1 MLHKILE
8 PYNIILAS
16 ASPRRA
22 ELLKLLGL
30 KYTVRVSNVDEPEN
44 DDEPAQQAIRHAM
57 NKAVA
62 ISLNS
67 GERDMVIAADTIV
80 VLDGRIL
87 GKPEHEDMAAH
98 YLKQLSGREHIVI
111 TAICVSVNN
120 RLVCDH
126 EQSRVRFAELTDS
139 EITEY
144 VASKEPMDKAGAYGI
159 QGLGSQFISEIEGCY
174 FNVMGFPI
182 HKFYRLVNAL
192 RQEGLL

>member
-98 YLKQLSGREHIVI
+98 YLKQLSGREHTVI

-126 EQSRVRFAELTDS
+126 EQSRVRFADLTES

-182 HKFYRLVNAL
+182 HKFYRLVNAI

>member
-87 GKPEHEDMAAH
+87 GKPEHEDMAAD
-98 YLKQLSGREHIVI
+98 YLRQLSGREHTVI

-126 EQSRVRFAELTDS
+126 EQSRVRFADLTES

>member
-30 KYTVRVSNVDEPEN
+30 EYTVRVSNVDEPEN

-87 GKPEHEDMAAH
+87 GKPEHEDMAAD
-98 YLKQLSGREHIVI
+98 YLRQLSGREHTVI

-126 EQSRVRFAELTDS
+126 EQSRVRFADLTES

-182 HKFYRLVNAL
+182 HKFYRLVNAI

>member
-30 KYTVRVSNVDEPEN
+30 EYTVRVSNVDEPEN

>member
-30 KYTVRVSNVDEPEN
+30 EYTVRVSNVDEPEN

-98 YLKQLSGREHIVI
+98 YLKQLSGREHTVI

>member
-30 KYTVRVSNVDEPEN
+30 EYTVRVSNVDEPEN

-126 EQSRVRFAELTDS
+126 EQSRVRFAELSDT